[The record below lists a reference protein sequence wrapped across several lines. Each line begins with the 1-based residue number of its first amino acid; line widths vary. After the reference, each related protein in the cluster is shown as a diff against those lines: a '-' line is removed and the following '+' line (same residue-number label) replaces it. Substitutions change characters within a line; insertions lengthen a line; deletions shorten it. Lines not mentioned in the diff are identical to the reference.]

1 MLLCVTGTSTSAL
14 GTQHGATAF
23 PSHSPLREEN
33 EDQAKK
39 LCVLFHEMVDKWWVT
54 DDSSC
59 LGIEWG
65 FVVVV
70 FRILHWCLLEN
81 SDHLTW
87 SILHI
92 YAMWK
97 IQVILPGQY
106 FISMP
111 CGKFRLSYL
120 GKSTAAARW
129 ALPIPASVRSMFM
142 WYGCQCLGFLTCTQ
156 MLMHVTTNGG
166 YVNTVRESA
175 LKVDWGR
182 KNPCDI
188 RELNLYQ
195 YCAML
200 FGLTLYQLSCPAP
213 VHCYWFEPW

>member
-70 FRILHWCLLEN
+70 FRILH
-81 SDHLTW
+81 
-87 SILHI
+87 
-92 YAMWK
+92 
-97 IQVILPGQY
+97 
-106 FISMP
+106 
-111 CGKFRLSYL
+111 
-120 GKSTAAARW
+120 
-129 ALPIPASVRSMFM
+129 
-142 WYGCQCLGFLTCTQ
+142 
-156 MLMHVTTNGG
+156 
-166 YVNTVRESA
+166 
-175 LKVDWGR
+175 
-182 KNPCDI
+182 
-188 RELNLYQ
+188 
-195 YCAML
+195 
-200 FGLTLYQLSCPAP
+200 
-213 VHCYWFEPW
+213 